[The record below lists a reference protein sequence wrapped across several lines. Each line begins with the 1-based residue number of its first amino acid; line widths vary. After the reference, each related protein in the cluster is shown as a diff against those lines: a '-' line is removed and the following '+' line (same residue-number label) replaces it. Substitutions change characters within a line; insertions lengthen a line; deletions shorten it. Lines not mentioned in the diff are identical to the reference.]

1 MSYNRCESPLRRLV
15 ALRTLAKFGVFVA
28 ATSVAALA
36 AQAPRPTP
44 WITAW
49 STSQQVRGAA
59 PITNTTIRMIARVT
73 IPGDAVRI
81 RLDNTFGVEPVSI
94 GRAYV
99 GYRIRGAS
107 LAAGSNRAVTFGGA
121 PTVVIP
127 PAGTAWSDPV
137 SMKVL
142 AQQDL
147 AVSVY
152 VPDSDVR
159 PSQHT
164 AAVVTSYRAAD
175 GHGDAAS
182 TEAGDSFTETTTA
195 MWWLK
200 AIDVQSTTAA
210 GSIVAFGDSITDG
223 TCSTLDAHDRWED
236 VLAVRLSL
244 AQERVKAVLNEGIG
258 GNTVMREGL
267 TPPPDSPP
275 GTERLDRDVLSHHG
289 VTDVIVF
296 MGTNDIRRGAT
307 AASVIASLTSLI
319 KRIKAERIHT
329 TGVTIIPRH
338 NVSPA
343 GTNTGWDPEKTRIRN
358 EVNQWI
364 RAKAP
369 FDDVLDFDRIVRNS
383 TDADLMS
390 PPFNCGDGIHPSPIG
405 YFEMGKSIDLRL
417 FGPRRQ

>member
-1 MSYNRCESPLRRLV
+1 MRRSTFRSALIFGAAIVATVLV
-15 ALRTLAKFGVFVA
+15 TVV
-28 ATSVAALA
+28 
-36 AQAPRPTP
+36 AQAPRPRA
-44 WITAW
+44 WITGW
-49 STSQQVRGAA
+49 STSQQALSDSRVSNATVR
-59 PITNTTIRMIARVT
+59 MVARVT

-81 RLDNTFGVEPVSI
+81 RLDNTFGVEPLSI
-94 GRAYV
+94 GRAYI

-107 LAAGSNRAVTFGGA
+107 LAAGSNRAVTFNGA

-127 PAGTAWSDPV
+127 AGGTAWSDPV
-137 SMKVL
+137 SLTVL

-147 AVSVY
+147 AVSLY
-152 VPDSDVR
+152 VPGSGVR

-164 AAVVTSYRAAD
+164 AAAVTSYKGAD
-175 GHGDAAS
+175 GHGDTTA

-200 AIDVQSTTAA
+200 AIDV
-210 GSIVAFGDSITDG
+210 GSIGPGAPGAIVAFGDSITDG

-236 VLAVRLSL
+236 VFAMRLSL
-244 AQERVKAVLNEGIG
+244 AQERAKGVLNEGIG
-258 GNTVMREGL
+258 GNTVTREGL

-289 VTDVIVF
+289 VTDAIVF

-307 AASVIASLTSLI
+307 AASVIAGLTSI
-319 KRIKAERIHT
+319 IQRIKAENIHT

-338 NVSPA
+338 NVAPA
-343 GTNTGWDPEKTRIRN
+343 GTNTGWNAEKTRIRH

-364 RAKAP
+364 RTKAP
-369 FDDVLDFDRIVRNS
+369 FDDVLDFDRVVRES
-383 TDADLMS
+383 TDADVMH

-405 YFEMGKSIDLRL
+405 YFEMGKSIDLRV
-417 FGPRRQ
+417 FGPRR